1 MGGEGEIVYA
11 GRNTA
16 KQFLYNHVFSFPR
29 KESSGGEGRGGGVE
43 ERRRIYMRASFQACV
58 GGACLWKKEKEKR
71 KTDELPLA
79 NRSLLPFFPFLT
91 GNYSISSVQLIDA
104 LYETWRA
111 RVQLDQGGNERDRE
125 GEEALSISLSLMIIK
140 AWRDEISLMEDNIP
154 RPRCRITIRF
164 SV

>member
-29 KESSGGEGRGGGVE
+29 KESSGGERRRGGGTAENLHAREFSSVC
-43 ERRRIYMRASFQACV
+43 RWRVSV
-58 GGACLWKKEKEKR
+58 KKEKEKR

-104 LYETWRA
+104 LYET
-111 RVQLDQGGNERDRE
+111 
-125 GEEALSISLSLMIIK
+125 
-140 AWRDEISLMEDNIP
+140 
-154 RPRCRITIRF
+154 
-164 SV
+164 